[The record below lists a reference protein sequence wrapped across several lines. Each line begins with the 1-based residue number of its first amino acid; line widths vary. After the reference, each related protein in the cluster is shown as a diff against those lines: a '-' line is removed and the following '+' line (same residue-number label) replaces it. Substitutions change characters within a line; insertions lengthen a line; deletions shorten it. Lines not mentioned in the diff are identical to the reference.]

1 MRRKANTLATVR
13 AVLMT
18 TAAGIAAVAGVSG
31 ALIGPAMAQADM
43 TTYSIPAGA
52 LGIALNTFAD
62 QAGLTLL
69 YPSALTSGRS
79 TRGLSGAF
87 APGEALTRLLSG
99 TGLVYRFAGAGTV
112 TIDDPSA
119 ATPDLAFDD
128 GTIVLDPL
136 RITAWSQNAATGSGF
151 RGTPDWVYQTP
162 SSISVIGRDAI
173 TSAANARDARDLLNN
188 VAGAYVNSSNATYPS
203 ISPNLRGLQ
212 DMGRVVVSID
222 GARQNGSQTVAAG
235 SETYQGGSSHA
246 YIDSAF
252 IRAVEVTKNTAANA
266 GSGGSLG
273 GAVTFRTIGADD
285 LIQDDRNWGVEVNVT
300 TGTNNHN
307 FQGSILAAARLTDTP
322 FSITAGLSGLNLGEY
337 QLGQNGTVTWNGAAS
352 DQTNLM
358 GRDNWSSLLKV
369 EGDFG
374 DVETALTWT
383 HQEKNFAYAVGGP
396 GAQQTMQATT
406 DTVTASLDWDPVDNE
421 LINLNTRLWLNNTL
435 TNQLRH
441 QRTNELGTILAPD
454 TYIDGNLL
462 SFGASIDNTSEFETP
477 LGFVSVNYGAE
488 ALRDNGTVEA
498 NSTSIDVNPSWA
510 SSYTA
515 FSPAGIRDMASL
527 YANATVEPADWIS
540 LTGGLRYDWYRLQ
553 GSPTYYSQET
563 QTIGTPSR
571 LAQAVTTYRE
581 WALAHNRAVYDQW
594 NNRCLGLITTN
605 PVQIAAACNRLAL
618 TGEIVNGVWYAK
630 DAWIPGN
637 QTTQVI
643 YPATTLDIDRSGGAL
658 LPSATIE
665 LIPLDW
671 FRPYISYSHSMRP
684 PTISEA
690 FFAGGS
696 PGDGAP
702 GIGYAPYEGLLPE
715 TARTWEVGA
724 NLSFDGLL
732 LDEDTLRIKLAAF
745 DRIIDNYI
753 VVGQHYPTDSSK
765 QYIGFMNLLDQT
777 RMQGVEIEG
786 NYDARHFWVGG
797 SATWLQTE
805 WGQKVAITSNGAD
818 ATDGQ
823 VFMWAGDVP
832 PKFKLTLDGGVRLL
846 DEALVL
852 GATVTHVTPT
862 LTHDQTFSEDGAY
875 VTDAYTSVNL
885 YGAYKLN
892 ENATIRLGVANAF
905 DVNYVP
911 AGSRYP
917 APGRTVT
924 LSLNAKF

>member
-1 MRRKANTLATVR
+1 
-13 AVLMT
+13 MT
-18 TAAGIAAVAGVSG
+18 TAASIAAVAGLSG
-31 ALIGPAMAQADM
+31 ALIGPAIAQTQAGM
-43 TTYSIPAGA
+43 TTYSIPASA
-52 LGIALNTFAD
+52 LGTALNTFAD

-69 YPSALTSGRS
+69 YPSALASGRS

-99 TGLVYRFAGAGTV
+99 TGLVYRFTGAGTV

-119 ATPDLAFDD
+119 ASADLGFDD
-128 GTIVLDPL
+128 GTIVLDTL
-136 RITAWSQNAATGSGF
+136 RVTAWSQNAATGSGF
-151 RGTPDWVYQTP
+151 RGTPDWVYQAP

-252 IRAVEVTKNTAANA
+252 IRSVEVSKNTAANA

-396 GAQQTMQATT
+396 GAQQTMKATT
-406 DTVTASLDWDPVDNE
+406 DTVTASLDWDPADNE
-421 LINLNTRLWLNNTL
+421 LIDLNTRLWLNNTL

-477 LGFVSVNYGAE
+477 LGFVSLNYGAE

-510 SSYTA
+510 SNYTA

-527 YANATVEPADWIS
+527 YANATVEPAEWIS

-571 LAQAVTTYRE
+571 LAQAVTTYRA

-605 PVQIAAACNRLAL
+605 PAQIAAACNRLAL
-618 TGEIVNGVWYAK
+618 TGEIINGVWYAK

-643 YPATTLDIDRSGGAL
+643 YPATTLDIDRSGSAL

-665 LIPLDW
+665 LTPLDW

-745 DRIIDNYI
+745 DRTIDNYI

-786 NYDARHFWVGG
+786 NYDARQFWVGG

-875 VTDAYTSVNL
+875 VTDAYTSVDL